1 MDPPAKRSRINTSES
16 GLQAHTLAISKQDGR
31 PHSAEPGV
39 TFNVQKKKWK
49 VFVQDVLER
58 GPNGKPKKVYGGS
71 FLLEADAIA
80 AKRAL
85 EAKIDANFWTTV
97 EAWARD
103 DPLTKDLP
111 LGPVNP
117 ADSVRRTVYWRPNA
131 KNGHRPH
138 RVVVTTA
145 GEVGAK
151 WTPACDKCPSIAD
164 SMLRKKKNLCFCAA
178 HMSEDD
184 RASVVSYK
192 QTRTD
197 VTVNENAG
205 ARMDVCSRCAIVR
218 LGPKRHESK
227 GGCGLCAGC
236 EEIVKQEAS
245 ANGSSAPPPASKRW
259 EDVVLDKLIPLV
271 GEPIE
276 MRDEPKAMLG
286 ELRKRGGIGT
296 RRHRKSRA
304 DEPGCDTSHQRRP
317 DLLYALRHPKTARI
331 VACVSVEV
339 DEHSHID
346 RETRCEK
353 SKVDDTREA
362 IHAWGQR
369 EGFTDDRAG
378 HARPDI
384 AAPFYYVFKLNPNAC
399 DCSPVVRLDD
409 RIALVAER
417 VKAVFALN
425 RDELLQ
431 RALQSESMVPIVEC
445 FFHHSAKAAHHLAA
459 FAEQGASGNWDYRG
473 NVTCCP
479 A

>member
-1 MDPPAKRSRINTSES
+1 MDPPAKRLKMNTSDS
-16 GLQAHTLAISKQDGR
+16 GHRAIVSARTKNDGR

-39 TFNVQKKKWK
+39 TFNVKTKKWTVALK
-49 VFVQDVLER
+49 DVLKR
-58 GPNGKPKKVYGGS
+58 TQSGAAKNIFSGS

-85 EAKIDANFWTTV
+85 EAKIDAHYWTTV

-111 LGPVNP
+111 LAPANA
-117 ADSVRRTVYWRPNA
+117 ADSVRRTVYWRPNRD
-131 KNGHRPH
+131 NGHRPH
-138 RVVVTTA
+138 RVVTISD
-145 GEVGAK
+145 GKRGAT
-151 WTPACDKCPSIAD
+151 WYPACDKCPSRANP
-164 SMLRKKKNLCFCAA
+164 MLRKKKNLCFCTT
-178 HMSEDD
+178 HMQEDD
-184 RASVVSYK
+184 RASVASYN
-192 QTRTD
+192 QSRAD

-205 ARMDVCSRCAIVR
+205 ARTDVCSRCAIVQ
-218 LGPKRHESK
+218 LNTKRRESN

-236 EEIVKQEAS
+236 EAIVKQEAS
-245 ANGSSAPPPASKRW
+245 ANGSSAPLPASKRW

-317 DLLYALRHPKTARI
+317 DLLYVLRHPKTARI

-409 RIALVAER
+409 RIALVAKR
-417 VKAVFALN
+417 VKAVFALD

-473 NVTCCP
+473 NVTRCP